1 MMYLQ
6 VHELSNMEPRAPLS
20 NNNGIRSL
28 EDFQMVFKLKRLEFF
43 SNCDSLRV
51 AWLRNNIFK
60 REKNAR
66 IFTTTVSFPEALR
79 VSLDRLIRD
88 RLLYILSIPESS
100 KERCIVPDAPVR
112 AQKLRQVIAQRVIQL
127 FQILLLELKSLLKGI
142 FPFTGSSQIQTMHA
156 LPHRFLY

>member
-1 MMYLQ
+1 QIKMMYLQ

-88 RLLYILSIPESS
+88 RLLYILSIP
-100 KERCIVPDAPVR
+100 
-112 AQKLRQVIAQRVIQL
+112 
-127 FQILLLELKSLLKGI
+127 ILTRI
-142 FPFTGSSQIQTMHA
+142 I
-156 LPHRFLY
+156 

>member
-60 REKNAR
+60 RCFWLTADSPWFSAT
-66 IFTTTVSFPEALR
+66 IMSM
-79 VSLDRLIRD
+79 
-88 RLLYILSIPESS
+88 LL
-100 KERCIVPDAPVR
+100 
-112 AQKLRQVIAQRVIQL
+112 QR
-127 FQILLLELKSLLKGI
+127 
-142 FPFTGSSQIQTMHA
+142 
-156 LPHRFLY
+156 